1 MSQAVHLK
9 FFNGA
14 RVALM
19 EYRGSIEQ
27 VPTRYDLFQYDGG
40 LNRGTKG
47 SGSMALATAIAGWY
61 AGHVACE
68 SGDHVVKWGE
78 KLVRNLISKPD
89 PDAEHVISP
98 DRVKSA
104 LESETEL

>member
-19 EYRGSIEQ
+19 EHRGPIEQ
-27 VPTRYDLFQYDGG
+27 LPTRYDQFQYDGG
-40 LNRGTKG
+40 LYWGTKG

-61 AGHVACE
+61 AGHVVCDT
-68 SGDHVVKWGE
+68 GDHVAKWGE
-78 KLVRNLISKPD
+78 KLVHNLVSKLD

-98 DRVKSA
+98 DSVKTA
-104 LESETEL
+104 LEAETDL

>member
-19 EYRGSIEQ
+19 EHRGPIEQ
-27 VPTRYDLFQYDGG
+27 LPTRYDQFQYDGG
-40 LNRGTKG
+40 LNWGTKG

-61 AGHVACE
+61 AGHVVCDT
-68 SGDHVVKWGE
+68 GDHVAEWGE
-78 KLVRNLISKPD
+78 NWYTTWFRNLIQTRNTSFP
-89 PDAEHVISP
+89 PIA
-98 DRVKSA
+98 
-104 LESETEL
+104 